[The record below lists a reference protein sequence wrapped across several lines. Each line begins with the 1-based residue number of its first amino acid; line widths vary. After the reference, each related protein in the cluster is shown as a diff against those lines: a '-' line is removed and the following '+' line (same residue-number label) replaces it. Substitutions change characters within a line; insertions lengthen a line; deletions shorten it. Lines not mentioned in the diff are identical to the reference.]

1 MLYWGCDGTPF
12 LLTMKKITAVLFH
25 PVTILNLTFVGT
37 LGLIQ
42 FVHTKAHLN
51 LETDVHGHVHRA
63 LKKNP
68 ELARSACY
76 ELN

>member
-1 MLYWGCDGTPF
+1 
-12 LLTMKKITAVLFH
+12 MKKVLGVILH

-42 FVHTKAHLN
+42 VVHTKAHHT

-63 LKKNP
+63 LRKNP

>member
-1 MLYWGCDGTPF
+1 V
-12 LLTMKKITAVLFH
+12 KKVFEVLFH
-25 PVTILNLTFVGT
+25 PVTVLNLTFVGS

-42 FVHTKAHLN
+42 VVHTKAHLTI
-51 LETDVHGHVHRA
+51 ETDVHGHVHRA

>member
-1 MLYWGCDGTPF
+1 
-12 LLTMKKITAVLFH
+12 MKKVLEVVLH

-42 FVHTKAHLN
+42 VVHTKAHLT

-68 ELARSACY
+68 EIARSSCY
-76 ELN
+76 ELGF

>member
-1 MLYWGCDGTPF
+1 
-12 LLTMKKITAVLFH
+12 MKKVLGVILH

-42 FVHTKAHLN
+42 VVHTKAHLT

-63 LKKNP
+63 LRKNP

-76 ELN
+76 ELD

>member
-1 MLYWGCDGTPF
+1 
-12 LLTMKKITAVLFH
+12 MKKVFEVLFH
-25 PVTILNLTFVGT
+25 PVTVLNLTFVGA

-42 FVHTKAHLN
+42 VVHTNAHHT

>member
-1 MLYWGCDGTPF
+1 V
-12 LLTMKKITAVLFH
+12 KKISSVIFH
-25 PVTILNLTFVGT
+25 PVTAFNLCIVGV
-37 LGLIQ
+37 LIVIQ
-42 FVHTKAHLN
+42 VVHTKAHLTI
-51 LETDVHGHVHRA
+51 ETDVHGHVHRA

>member
-1 MLYWGCDGTPF
+1 
-12 LLTMKKITAVLFH
+12 MKKVFKVFFH
-25 PVTILNLTFVGT
+25 PVTVLNLTFVGT

-42 FVHTKAHLN
+42 VVHTNAHLN

>member
-1 MLYWGCDGTPF
+1 V
-12 LLTMKKITAVLFH
+12 KKVFEVLFH
-25 PVTILNLTFVGT
+25 PVTVLNLTFVGS

-42 FVHTKAHLN
+42 VVHTKAHLTI
-51 LETDVHGHVHRA
+51 ETDVHGHVHRA

-76 ELN
+76 ESN